1 MPVHKVCQNFFRDAL
16 APFHQYRQNALMDAT
31 VALINGASLTLT
43 SIGRFFPGNAQVKNK
58 SKRID
63 RLMGNEALHRDIP
76 MIFRNITSMLTRQLS
91 LCVIA
96 VDWSGYPS
104 QEHHVLRAS
113 LLCDGRSIPL
123 LSKVVPSEKQN
134 NPLIQHDFLD
144 SLAQSLPPDARVIIV
159 TDAGFQSAWFHHI
172 TSLGWDFIGRIRN
185 NVQYCL
191 DNAPERW
198 LKVSDSPECKTPE
211 YMGAGR
217 LVKERKKASGGI
229 FTPIRNR
236 QKGEKR
242 NVRKVRV
249 F

>member
-43 SIGRFFPGNAQVKNK
+43 SIGRFLPGSAQVKNK
-58 SKRID
+58 IKRID
-63 RLMGNEALHRDIP
+63 RLMGNEALHLDIP
-76 MIFRNITSMLTRQLS
+76 MIFRKITSMLTRQLS

-123 LSKVVPSEKQN
+123 LSRVVPSEKQN
-134 NPLIQHDFLD
+134 NQLIQHDFLD

-172 TSLGWDFIGRIRN
+172 TSLGWDFIARIRN

-191 DNAPERW
+191 DNAPEKW
-198 LKVSDSPECKTPE
+198 LKVSDCPECKTPE
-211 YMGAGR
+211 Y
-217 LVKERKKASGGI
+217 
-229 FTPIRNR
+229 
-236 QKGEKR
+236 
-242 NVRKVRV
+242 
-249 F
+249 

>member
-1 MPVHKVCQNFFRDAL
+1 MSEFLPGCLSTISSVPTKCPDGCHSGVNQRSISDAD
-16 APFHQYRQNALMDAT
+16 QYRT
-31 VALINGASLTLT
+31 
-43 SIGRFFPGNAQVKNK
+43 FFPGNAQVKNK

-144 SLAQSLPPDARVIIV
+144 SLAQSLPPMPGLLLSRMLDFRAHGFTILLLW
-159 TDAGFQSAWFHHI
+159 AGILLVGSEI
-172 TSLGWDFIGRIRN
+172 TFSIASITR
-185 NVQYCL
+185 
-191 DNAPERW
+191 
-198 LKVSDSPECKTPE
+198 LKD
-211 YMGAGR
+211 G
-217 LVKERKKASGGI
+217 
-229 FTPIRNR
+229 
-236 QKGEKR
+236 
-242 NVRKVRV
+242 
-249 F
+249 